1 MLRVLTL
8 SSLFPDASRPRF
20 GPFVERQTMGLA
32 AHPDVELR
40 VIAPLGIPPAPIG
53 LHPKYRALKALP
65 VHETWQGLD
74 VYRPRYAHI
83 PGVGGRFDGAALSRA
98 LLPLLRSLRSEFP
111 FDVIDASY
119 FFPDGPAAAA
129 LGKALG
135 VPVSIKARGSDIH
148 YWGDQPKIREQ
159 IRSAAHDAAGL
170 LAVSAALKADMVAMG
185 MAPEKIRVHYTGVDL
200 DLFTPQ
206 PREAGAPPLIVC
218 VGNLLERKGQ
228 GLLIDALTFIEGA
241 QLALIGQGPD
251 LAKLQARAAAAGVA
265 DRVQF
270 VGSIAHAEMAEW
282 LGKADVMALV
292 SASEGLAN
300 AWVEALASGTPVV
313 TTDVGGAR
321 EVINRPEA
329 GRLVAAD
336 PAQIAAAITDILA
349 HPPAADAVRACAQR
363 FTWAANTASLYA
375 HLSALAI

>member
-20 GPFVERQTMGLA
+20 GPFVERQTLGLA

-40 VIAPLGIPPAPIG
+40 VVAPLGIPPAPIG

-65 VHETWQGLD
+65 VRETWQGLD

-98 LLPLLRSLRSEFP
+98 LLPLLRSLRAEFP

-119 FFPDGPAAAA
+119 FFPDGPAATA
-129 LGKALG
+129 LGKTLG
-135 VPVSIKARGSDIH
+135 IPVSIKARGSDIH
-148 YWGDQPKIREQ
+148 YWGEQPKIREQ
-159 IRSAAHDAAGL
+159 ILSAANDATGL
-170 LAVSAALKADMVAMG
+170 LAVSTALKADMVAMG
-185 MAPEKIRVHYTGVDL
+185 MSGEKIRVHYTGVDL

-206 PREAGAPPLIVC
+206 RRDANAPLIVC

-228 GLLIDALTFIEGA
+228 GLLIDALAKVEGA

-251 LAKLQARAAAAGVA
+251 LERLQARAAAAGVA

-270 VGSIAHAEMAEW
+270 VGSISHAEMAVW
-282 LGKADVMALV
+282 LGKADVMALI

-321 EVINRPEA
+321 EIIDRPEA
-329 GRLVAAD
+329 GRLVPPD
-336 PAQIAAAITDILA
+336 PSAIAAAISDILA
-349 HPPAADAVRACAQR
+349 NPPAPAAVRACAER
-363 FTWAANTASLYA
+363 FTWAANTDALYA
-375 HLSALAI
+375 HLASLAI